1 MNIHFKNY
9 HINVSLLMPHAY
21 KFVCLKHKPA
31 TGNLRVVGHN
41 VYIQFIALFLN
52 SELGSI

>member
-1 MNIHFKNY
+1 
-9 HINVSLLMPHAY
+9 MPHAY